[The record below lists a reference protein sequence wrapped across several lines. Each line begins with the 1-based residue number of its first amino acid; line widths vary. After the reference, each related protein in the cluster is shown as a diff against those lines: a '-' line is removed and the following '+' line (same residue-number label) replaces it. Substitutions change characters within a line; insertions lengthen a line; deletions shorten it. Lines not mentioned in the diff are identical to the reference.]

1 MPFRSKKDAETKTD
15 NSVDLLTSEEP
26 VIAGRFEWM
35 TTATRDQL
43 ADMAGR
49 SKSLAGTAR
58 TRVTPLAEIPS
69 KRFRASREQI
79 VVAAPEP
86 EEKSSS
92 TAWLLIA
99 IIAAVAS
106 AIVAIVVQRARQR
119 AVEEHEI
126 DLLMEGDVLSPEQP
140 LIHHHQDYDNVAVNP
155 S

>member
-26 VIAGRFEWM
+26 VIAGRFEWV

-79 VVAAPEP
+79 VVAPEP

-92 TAWLLIA
+92 TPWLLIA

-106 AIVAIVVQRARQR
+106 AIVAIMVQRARQR

-140 LIHHHQDYDNVAVNP
+140 LIHHHHQDYDNVAVNP